1 MAEADLGFTE
11 RGGYSLV
18 HRTVFV
24 YDALMAEE
32 CIGALLRGGEISYRR
47 VQRRTGR
54 VVGYQRLPM
63 QEDPLLAGAVQTG
76 DAEHSFE
83 GIILERL
90 QPNEV
95 KAIDA
100 FVCKEFDRLTVDVV
114 AEDGFGGTTQLEA
127 LMYVCPEESAA
138 KLLDAAGSWSFPDF
152 RRKHLGA
159 CIEHH
164 IKPARQ
170 RYLAEEAEEA
180 AAQKAEAAAQKAM
193 ASMAVSGATAAG
205 LKD

>member
-1 MAEADLGFTE
+1 MVDAPEGDIGFTE

-32 CIGALLRGGEISYRR
+32 CLGALIRGGEISYRR
-47 VQRRTGR
+47 VQRRAGR
-54 VVGYQRLPM
+54 VMGYHRMPM
-63 QEDPLLAGAVQTG
+63 REDAMLAGAVQTG
-76 DAEHSFE
+76 DAEHMCE
-83 GIILERL
+83 GLILERL

-100 FVCKEFDRLTVDVV
+100 FVCKEFDRLTVEVS

-127 LMYVCPEESAA
+127 LMYVCPGDAA
-138 KLLDAAGSWSFPDF
+138 ERLLDLNASWTFPDF
-152 RRKHLGA
+152 RRKSLGA
-159 CIEHH
+159 CVEAY

-170 RYLAEEAEEA
+170 QFLAEEAAEAA
-180 AAQKAEAAAQKAM
+180 AAQKP
-193 ASMAVSGATAAG
+193 S
-205 LKD
+205 